1 MGLFRN
7 LRKFGAVVALLTGC
21 GSKPQAP
28 AKPGT
33 SIELRY
39 PVVLA
44 GGGSTIA
51 VRDSELNLTTTTGA
65 SGLNYTELQI
75 IDSAG
80 GLYAVRKTT
89 SLDRPHSWQ
98 DLGTSQYRVHLE
110 LRRIRNV
117 DVEQF
122 RQILLEVV
130 RAPGS
135 AWNFSPEAQA
145 KAAARIQGF
154 DTLAGLIAG
163 CGNSWGWSR

>member
-1 MGLFRN
+1 MELLRHMGKL
-7 LRKFGAVVALLTGC
+7 GAVLAFLTGC
-21 GSKPQAP
+21 GAKPEPP

-33 SIELRY
+33 SIGLTY

-44 GGGSTIA
+44 GGGRTIA

-89 SLDRPHSWQ
+89 PFDRPHSWQ

-110 LRRIRNV
+110 LRRIRSL
-117 DVEQF
+117 DVEQA
-122 RQILLEVV
+122 RRILLDVV
-130 RAPGS
+130 RTPGG

-145 KAAARIQGF
+145 RAAARIRGF

-163 CGNSWGWSR
+163 CGNSWDWSR